1 MVERRELISR
11 TRGGNAMAQQRAK
24 PALNTVDPV
33 WTRIRHEAEDIVRNE
48 PELATFI
55 YSTILHHETLE
66 AAIIYRLA
74 ERLDHAAL
82 SGELIRQAY
91 TDALKETPSIGEI
104 FRADLM
110 ATVDRDPATHRM
122 IEPVLYYKGFHA
134 IQTHRLMHWLWHK
147 GRRDFAL
154 YLQSRSSA
162 IFQCDI
168 HPAAQIGRGI
178 FLDHAT
184 GLVVGE
190 TASIGDDVSM
200 LHDVTLGGT
209 GKEWEDRHPKIRYG
223 VMIGAGAKIL
233 GNIEVGHCARIAA
246 GSVVVKPVPNNV
258 TVAGVPAKVIGVAG
272 CPEPARSMDQI
283 FHEQN

>member
-1 MVERRELISR
+1 
-11 TRGGNAMAQQRAK
+11 MAQHQTK
-24 PALNTVDPV
+24 PALDTVDPV
-33 WTRIRHEAEDIVRNE
+33 WTRVRREAEDVVRRD

-55 YSTILHHETLE
+55 YSTVLHHDALE
-66 AAIIYRLA
+66 KAVVYRLA
-74 ERLDHAAL
+74 ERLDHPAL
-82 SGELIRQAY
+82 SGDLIRQAY
-91 TDALKETPSIGEI
+91 SDALEALPELGQI

-110 ATVDRDPATHRM
+110 ATADRDPATHRL

-134 IQTHRLMHWLWHK
+134 IQTHRLAHWLWQN

-162 IFQCDI
+162 VFQCDI
-168 HPAAQIGRGI
+168 HPAAEIGRGI

-190 TASIGDDVSM
+190 TAVIEDDVSM

-209 GKEWEDRHPKIRYG
+209 GKEAGDRHPKICYG

-258 TVAGVPAKVIGVAG
+258 TVAGVPAKVVGRAG
-272 CPEPARSMDQI
+272 CPEPARTMDQI
-283 FHEQN
+283 FQDEI

>member
-1 MVERRELISR
+1 
-11 TRGGNAMAQQRAK
+11 MAQHHVK
-24 PALNTVDPV
+24 PALATVDPV
-33 WTRIRHEAEDIVRNE
+33 WAHIRREAEEIVRSE

-55 YSTILHHETLE
+55 YSSILHHDTLE
-66 AAIIYRLA
+66 TAIVHRLA

-91 TDALKETPSIGEI
+91 ADALKEIPSIGEI

-134 IQTHRLMHWLWHK
+134 IQTQRLMHWLWNK

-162 IFQCDI
+162 VFQCDI
-168 HPAAQIGRGI
+168 HPAAKIGRGI

-190 TASIGDDVSM
+190 TAAIGDDVSI

-246 GSVVVKPVPNNV
+246 GSVVIKPVPNNV

-272 CPEPARSMDQI
+272 CPEPARSMDQM
-283 FHEQN
+283 FPDET

>member
-1 MVERRELISR
+1 
-11 TRGGNAMAQQRAK
+11 MAQHQAK
-24 PALNTVDPV
+24 VALDTVDPV
-33 WTRIRHEAEDIVRNE
+33 WARLRREAEDTVRRE

-55 YSTILHHETLE
+55 YSTVLHHDTLE
-66 AAIIYRLA
+66 AAVAHRLA
-74 ERLDHAAL
+74 ERLDHDAV
-82 SGELIRQAY
+82 SGDLIRQAY
-91 TDALKETPSIGEI
+91 ADAFKDSPAIGEA
-104 FRADLM
+104 FRADIM
-110 ATVDRDPATHRM
+110 ATADRDPATHRL

-134 IQTHRLMHWLWHK
+134 IQTYRLAHWLWEK

-154 YLQSRSSA
+154 YLQSRSSSVL
-162 IFQCDI
+162 QCDI
-168 HPAAQIGRGI
+168 HPAAKIGRGI

-190 TASIGDDVSM
+190 TAVVEDDVSI

-209 GKEWEDRHPKIRYG
+209 GKEHEDRHPKIRYG

-258 TVAGVPAKVIGVAG
+258 TVAGVPARVVGVAG
-272 CPEPARSMDQI
+272 CPEPARTMDQMFPNEI
-283 FHEQN
+283 

>member
-1 MVERRELISR
+1 
-11 TRGGNAMAQQRAK
+11 MAQQQVR
-24 PALNTVDPV
+24 PALEKVDPV
-33 WTRIRHEAEDIVRNE
+33 WARIRREAEEILKRE

-55 YSTILHHETLE
+55 YSSLLHHETLE
-66 AAIIYRLA
+66 AAIVHRLA
-74 ERLDHAAL
+74 ERLDHAAV
-82 SGELIRQAY
+82 SGDLIRQAY
-91 TDALKETPSIGEI
+91 TEALEDMPSIGES

-110 ATVDRDPATHRM
+110 ATVDRDPATHRLL
-122 IEPVLYYKGFHA
+122 EPVLYYKGFHA
-134 IQTHRLMHWLWHK
+134 IQTHRLEHWLWHK

-162 IFQCDI
+162 VFQCDI
-168 HPAAQIGRGI
+168 HPAAKIGRGI

-190 TASIGDDVSM
+190 TAEIGDDVSM
-200 LHDVTLGGT
+200 LHGVTLGGT

-246 GSVVVKPVPNNV
+246 GSVVIKPVPNNV
-258 TVAGVPAKVIGVAG
+258 TVAGVPAKVVGEAG
-272 CPEPARSMDQI
+272 CPEPARTMDQM
-283 FHEQN
+283 FHDEI